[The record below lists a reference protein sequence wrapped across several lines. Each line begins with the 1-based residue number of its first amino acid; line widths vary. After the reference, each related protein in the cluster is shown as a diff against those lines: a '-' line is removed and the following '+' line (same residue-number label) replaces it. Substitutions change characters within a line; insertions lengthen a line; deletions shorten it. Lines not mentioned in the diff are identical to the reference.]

1 MPTRSGIIGMTH
13 LDGDVRP
20 AAPTCPVCDSGSCSE
35 FMTHEGI
42 DLYACADC
50 GTVFMHPLP
59 TAEEVT
65 GIYDDSY
72 DGASA
77 GYFAKVDKKIRRSR
91 RRMRNLSRYAQSGAF
106 LDIGCNGGFMVEAAR
121 ERGFDAHG
129 LDIDGVSIA
138 YARRHYPKNTF
149 FHGTIENFIAA
160 SEVQVFDFIY
170 CSEVIEHL
178 PDVQGFVDSVAKLLR
193 PGAVF
198 FVTTPDISHWRRPR
212 DLTSW
217 DAFCP
222 PSHCIYFNP
231 DSLRLL
237 LERHGLRV
245 VRQRPALKPG
255 IKLVCRKS

>member
-1 MPTRSGIIGMTH
+1 MTRPN
-13 LDGDVRP
+13 DAKQP
-20 AAPTCPVCDSGSCSE
+20 AAPSCPVCGCRSCRD
-35 FMTHEGI
+35 FVTHQEI
-42 DLYACADC
+42 DLFSCADC

-72 DGASA
+72 DGATA

-91 RRMRNLSRYAQSGAF
+91 RRMRYLSHFVQGGAF
-106 LDIGCNGGFMVEAAR
+106 LDVGCNGGFMVEAAR

-138 YARRHYPKNTF
+138 YARRHYPKNAF
-149 FHGTIENFIAA
+149 FHGTVEDLAA
-160 SEVQVFDFIY
+160 TPEAPRFDLVY

-178 PDVQGFVDSVAKLLR
+178 PDVQGFAAAVAVLLR
-193 PGAVF
+193 PGGVF

-212 DLTSW
+212 DLLAW

-231 DSLRLL
+231 GSLRLL

-245 VRQRPALKPG
+245 LRRRLAFKPG
-255 IKLVCRKS
+255 IKLICQKGQRASR

>member
-1 MPTRSGIIGMTH
+1 M
-13 LDGDVRP
+13 
-20 AAPTCPVCDSGSCSE
+20 
-35 FMTHEGI
+35 
-42 DLYACADC
+42 
-50 GTVFMHPLP
+50 
-59 TAEEVT
+59 
-65 GIYDDSY
+65 
-72 DGASA
+72 
-77 GYFAKVDKKIRRSR
+77 RRAR
-91 RRMRNLSRYAQSGAF
+91 RRMRYLSRFVPGGAF

-121 ERGFDAHG
+121 ERGFDAQG

-149 FHGTIENFIAA
+149 FHGTIESYTAVPEA
-160 SEVQVFDFIY
+160 LRFDLVY

-178 PDVQGFVDSVAKLLR
+178 PDVQGFTAAVAGLLR
-193 PGAVF
+193 PGGVF

-212 DLTSW
+212 DLPAW

-245 VRQRPALKPG
+245 VRRRLALKPG
-255 IKLVCRKS
+255 IKLICRKS

>member
-1 MPTRSGIIGMTH
+1 
-13 LDGDVRP
+13 
-20 AAPTCPVCDSGSCSE
+20 
-35 FMTHEGI
+35 MTHEGI
-42 DLYACADC
+42 DLYACAAC
-50 GTVFMHPLP
+50 GTAFMHPLP

-72 DGASA
+72 DGATT

-91 RRMRNLSRYAQSGAF
+91 RRMRYLSRFIQGGRF

-138 YARRHYPKNTF
+138 YARRHYPNNAF
-149 FHGTIENFIAA
+149 FHGTAESFAA
-160 SEVQVFDFIY
+160 GPEVPRFDLVY

-178 PDVQGFVDSVAKLLR
+178 PDVQGFAAAVAGLLR
-193 PGAVF
+193 PGGVF

-212 DLTSW
+212 DLLAW

-231 DSLRLL
+231 GSLRLL
-237 LERHGLRV
+237 LERHGLQV
-245 VRQRPALKPG
+245 VRRRLAFKPG
-255 IKLVCRKS
+255 IKLLCRRA

>member
-1 MPTRSGIIGMTH
+1 
-13 LDGDVRP
+13 
-20 AAPTCPVCDSGSCSE
+20 
-35 FMTHEGI
+35 MTHEGL
-42 DLYACADC
+42 DLFSCGDC

-65 GIYDDSY
+65 RIYDDTY
-72 DGASA
+72 DGATT
-77 GYFAKVDKKIRRSR
+77 GYFAKVEKKIRRSR
-91 RRMRNLSRYAQSGAF
+91 RRMRYLSRFVQGGAF

-138 YARRHYPKNTF
+138 YARRHYPNNTF
-149 FHGTIENFIAA
+149 FHGTIENFAA
-160 SEVQVFDFIY
+160 VPEAPRFDFVY

-178 PDVQGFVDSVAKLLR
+178 PDAQGFAAAVAGLLR
-193 PGAVF
+193 PGGVF
-198 FVTTPDISHWRRPR
+198 FVTTPDTSHWRRPR
-212 DLTSW
+212 DLPAW

-231 DSLRLL
+231 GSLRLL

-245 VRQRPALKPG
+245 VRRRLALKPG
-255 IKLVCRKS
+255 IKLICRKR

>member
-1 MPTRSGIIGMTH
+1 MTH
-13 LDGDVRP
+13 LDNEGWP
-20 AAPTCPVCDSGSCSE
+20 TAPTCPVCDSGSCSD
-35 FMTHEGI
+35 FATHEGI
-42 DLYACADC
+42 DLYACAGC

-72 DGASA
+72 DGAST

-91 RRMRNLSRYAQSGAF
+91 RRMRYLSRFVQGGAF

-129 LDIDGVSIA
+129 LDIDGISIA
-138 YARRHYPKNTF
+138 YARRHYPNNTF
-149 FHGTIENFIAA
+149 FHGTIESFAA
-160 SEVQVFDFIY
+160 APEALRFNLVY

-178 PDVQGFVDSVAKLLR
+178 PDVQGFAAAVAGLLR
-193 PGAVF
+193 PGGVF

-212 DLTSW
+212 DLSAW

-231 DSLRLL
+231 GSLRLL

-245 VRQRPALKPG
+245 VRRRLALKPG
-255 IKLVCRKS
+255 IKLVCRRV

>member
-1 MPTRSGIIGMTH
+1 MTRHGES
-13 LDGDVRP
+13 DRP
-20 AAPTCPVCDSGSCSE
+20 VTLACPVCACGSCRH
-35 FMTHEGI
+35 FVTHEGF
-42 DLYACADC
+42 DLYSCADC

-72 DGASA
+72 DGATA

-91 RRMRNLSRYAQSGAF
+91 RRMRYLSRFVPGGAF
-106 LDIGCNGGFMVEAAR
+106 LDVGCNGGFMVEAAR
-121 ERGFDAHG
+121 ECGFEAHG

-138 YARRHYPKNTF
+138 YARRHYPDNAF
-149 FHGTIENFIAA
+149 FHGTVESFAAA
-160 SEVQVFDFIY
+160 SGAPRFDLVY

-178 PDVQGFVDSVAKLLR
+178 PDVQRFVAAIAGLLR
-193 PGAVF
+193 PGGAF

-212 DLTSW
+212 DLLAW

-231 DSLRLL
+231 GSLRLL

-245 VRQRPALKPG
+245 HRRRFAFKPG
-255 IKLVCRKS
+255 IKLLCRRA